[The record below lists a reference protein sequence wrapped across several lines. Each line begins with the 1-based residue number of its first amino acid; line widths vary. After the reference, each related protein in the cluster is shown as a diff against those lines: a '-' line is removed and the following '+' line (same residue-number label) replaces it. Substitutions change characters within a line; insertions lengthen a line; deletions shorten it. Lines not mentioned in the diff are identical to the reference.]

1 MTWRSLLHESRG
13 MIALVAIVL
22 CVPVSVGVGT
32 YLSSQRETLT
42 FRVME
47 SSAAIADKAEV
58 TEAVCSAAVDRS
70 QLTIHALRDSLS
82 TVRRILKARSPR

>member
-1 MTWRSLLHESRG
+1 MTWRSLLRESRG
-13 MIALVAIVL
+13 MMALVAIIL

-58 TEAVCSAAVDRS
+58 TEAVCFRRRGSLAAHHSR
-70 QLTIHALRDSLS
+70 LTG
-82 TVRRILKARSPR
+82 